1 MKKRTKIALGIVAF
15 ILIGAYLSLWFYSA
29 RWFHK
34 EIDRLYADETDNVVF
49 LGKKPALGNFPFVPT
64 VNYHGGLQ
72 IGNAEI
78 LFPQVR
84 LKGYP
89 LPGTTLKID
98 FPLGVSLGGMVDP
111 KIWNLDSLK
120 AGVAIPYRFPED
132 FTYEGLSAWRE
143 GGGTL
148 TVRSYEMTKGTLRSE
163 GKGHLFLDAQLQ
175 PDLNFESE
183 VRGYQEFIAEQQRA
197 GLIQPFAA
205 AGAIMLLN
213 SLSSQDEK
221 TGESLVRITV
231 TVKNGI
237 LSAGPIQ
244 ALELPPIV
252 WGRRSQPDP
261 HL

>member
-1 MKKRTKIALGIVAF
+1 
-15 ILIGAYLSLWFYSA
+15 
-29 RWFHK
+29 
-34 EIDRLYADETDNVVF
+34 
-49 LGKKPALGNFPFVPT
+49 
-64 VNYHGGLQ
+64 
-72 IGNAEI
+72 
-78 LFPQVR
+78 
-84 LKGYP
+84 
-89 LPGTTLKID
+89 
-98 FPLGVSLGGMVDP
+98 
-111 KIWNLDSLK
+111 
-120 AGVAIPYRFPED
+120 
-132 FTYEGLSAWRE
+132 FTYEGLSAWRD

-148 TVRSYEMTKGTLRSE
+148 TVRSYEMAKGTLRSE

-197 GLIQPFAA
+197 GLIQPFPA

-213 SLSSQDEK
+213 SLSSQDEQ

-252 WGRRSQPDP
+252 WGRRSQPAP